1 MLLLNNLKREIN
13 SESKNDKN
21 NNLHEDLKKSL
32 YIISLKNETLFDRNL
47 GKNAPSFL
55 IIS

>member
-1 MLLLNNLKREIN
+1 MKSEIN
-13 SESKNDKN
+13 SESKNVKN

-55 IIS
+55 IIC

>member
-1 MLLLNNLKREIN
+1 MKREIKKKK
-13 SESKNDKN
+13 KNVKN

-32 YIISLKNETLFDRNL
+32 YIISLRNETLFDRNL

>member
-1 MLLLNNLKREIN
+1 MKREIN

-32 YIISLKNETLFDRNL
+32 YIISLRNETLFDRNL
-47 GKNAPSFL
+47 DKNAPSFL